1 MLLILIVALIATTA
15 FYRQAKR
22 AGVHPGKA
30 ASVPFIAAG
39 IILAGAYLASLGI
52 AQIAIAVGASE
63 FTVNAVNL
71 MLNLFLLLAYLALI
85 ARNWRMLVKAAA
97 VRQENESDRR

>member
-39 IILAGAYLASLGI
+39 IVLAAAYLASLGI
-52 AQIAIAVGASE
+52 AKIAMAVGASE
-63 FTVNAVNL
+63 FTVSAVNL
-71 MLNLFLLLAYLALI
+71 MLNLFMLLTYLALI
-85 ARNWRMLVKAAA
+85 GRNWRALVKAAD
-97 VRQENESDRR
+97 VRTRG